1 MTLDRFHPA
10 VASWFEA
17 ALGAPTPCQTQAWD
31 AVAAGRHTLI
41 AAPTGSG
48 KTLAGFLSAIDA
60 LVRESRRA
68 PLPDATRV
76 VYVSPLK
83 ALGNDVHKNLEV
95 PLAGIDRALAG
106 AGEPGSGIR
115 AMVRTGDT
123 PGAAREAMRRQ
134 PPHILVTTP
143 ESLYILLTSEGGRA
157 MLASAGTVIVDEIHA
172 VAGNKRG
179 AHLAL
184 SLERLDALAGRP
196 LTRIGLSATQ
206 RPIGTVAH
214 FLTGCDEAGRPRGCT
229 VVDTGHRRERDL
241 ALELPESPLEAVM
254 SGEVWGEVYRRLCA
268 LIEAHRTTLVF
279 VNTRRMAERV
289 ARALTESLG
298 EEHVTSHHGSL
309 SRERRLAAEQ
319 RLKAGD
325 LKVLV
330 ATASLELGIDI
341 GDVDLVCQ
349 LGSTR
354 SVATFLQRAGRSG
367 HAVSGTPK
375 ARLFPLTRDELVECA
390 AVLDAIRRGE
400 LDRLHVPSHP
410 LDVLAQQAVAMVAAE
425 DWSEEGLLATV
436 RSAWPYRDLTGE
448 RWRALLAM
456 LAGGFAT
463 RRGRRAAYLHRDV
476 IHGALRA
483 RRGARLTA
491 MTSGGA
497 IPDNADYDVVLEPH
511 GTRLGSLNED
521 FAIESLPG
529 DVFQLGNTSWRILR
543 IERGAVRV
551 EDAQGL
557 PPNIPFWFGEAPGR
571 TAELSESVC
580 DLLGWLGRRLDAA
593 GGGAVGIEA
602 EAVGVGNGT
611 AGAKAGA
618 SGARV
623 GTIGTGIGV
632 GVGGGTVGTGTGA
645 TNAGADTTGATGA
658 EPGTADVG
666 ADATGTAGAG
676 ATAPQTRA
684 RLARELAARTGI
696 GAEAGAQIVDYLCAG
711 HAALGALP
719 DRDTVVLER
728 FFDESGGMQ
737 LVIHSRFGSR
747 LNRAWGLALR
757 KRFCRKFNFELQ
769 AAATEDAIVLSLGES
784 HSFALDEVARYLSPE
799 TVRDVLTQAL
809 LDAPM
814 FDVRWRWNANVSLA
828 IPRFRG
834 GSKVPPQIQRMQAED
849 LVAAVFPDQIACAE
863 NLSGPR
869 EIPDHPLV
877 EQTIADA
884 LTEAMDVEGL
894 EALLARLAGGEIRVV
909 ARDLTEP
916 SPLAAEVL
924 DARPYAFLDD
934 APLEERRTRAVSMR
948 RALDPESAADVGR
961 LDPEAIERV
970 CEEAWPEAA
979 TPDELHDAL
988 VVLGFA
994 TAAEGVAGR
1003 LAHLAGAAGRGAGR
1017 STIPAGA
1024 ARRMAGRP
1032 ENPAGTAERAAGGP
1046 ADPAGIT
1053 DGVAGRSMN
1062 PAIAAGAGA
1071 GRSTV
1076 PASMSEAMAKRSAG
1090 SLSIAEA
1097 TVKRSADPAGIA
1109 ETAAGRRPADLA
1121 NPTDTVPERPANLAD
1136 AARRIANGERPG
1148 WSAHFD
1154 ALVASGRA
1162 TRFRPPRGGPVLWC
1176 AAERLALLEAALGA
1190 GRADPP
1196 LALPEELRAVP
1207 ARDAALGE
1215 LLRARLGCLGPVTA
1229 ARLAHDLGLAPV
1241 DVEVALVAL
1250 EAEGCVLRGRFT
1262 DGAASTEWCD
1272 RRLLARIHRYTLRRL
1287 RREIEPATRAE
1298 FMRFLFD
1305 WQGVRPD
1312 DRRQGYEALAAVAA
1326 ELEGFAAPAAAWEA
1340 EILPARIADFAP
1352 EMLDRLCLAGRA
1364 SWARPAPPNRE
1375 TPGRSFG
1382 PIRSTPIALLSRR
1395 HAPLWLA
1402 PGAGEAGEAA
1412 ESSPGPRRDDARTAR
1427 TIQLWKRDRTIGDG
1441 IHGRTPRFPETA
1453 RHAPVPGNGAS
1464 LRAGAFLRDGAS
1476 LRDADVPPASP
1487 HSPGPRDAHGLG
1499 SAGVPS
1505 APSFHGT
1512 RDASVPANAGVPPT
1526 PSLRG
1531 THEASVPGDTDVRA
1545 ASSPSPGPRDAH
1557 AIGSTGAAPPAS
1569 LSPGARNVLSCLRT
1583 RGASFFDDL
1592 LAATGA
1598 RAPDAAAALGELI
1611 THGLVSADGFAG
1623 LRAFTGASA
1632 RRLRAVAEAGRWAC
1646 VPRRTAGTAGAA
1658 GAAGATGSET
1668 DGIGEDGA
1676 ETIARTLLRRYGIV
1690 FKTLLAHESPTVP
1703 WRDLL
1708 RVLRRLEARGEIRG
1722 GRFVA
1727 GFTGEQYALP
1737 EAVETLRR
1745 VRRAPADGAV
1755 VALGAADPLNLTGIV
1770 TLGERIPATAST
1782 RIAFRDGVPVAT
1794 LTGARKFDSL
1804 ESQTPEQEWAARNAL
1819 LRRRM
1824 PAFSAQPVQTV

>member
-1 MTLDRFHPA
+1 MTLGRFHPA
-10 VASWFEA
+10 VASWFET
-17 ALGAPTPCQTQAWD
+17 ALGAPTPCQTQAWE

-48 KTLAGFLSAIDA
+48 KTLAGFLTAIDA
-60 LVRESRRA
+60 LVRDSRRA

-95 PLAGIDRALAG
+95 PLAGIDQALAE

-123 PGAAREAMRRQ
+123 PDAAREAMRRQ

-157 MLASAGTVIVDEIHA
+157 MLAGAGTVIVDEIHA

-184 SLERLDALAGRP
+184 SLERLDALTGRP

-206 RPIGTVAH
+206 RPIETVAH
-214 FLTGCDEAGRPRGCT
+214 FLTGCDEAGRPHECT

-309 SRERRLAAEQ
+309 ARERRLAAEQ

-354 SVATFLQRAGRSG
+354 SIATFLQRAGRSG
-367 HAVSGTPK
+367 HAVGGTPK

-390 AVLDAIRRGE
+390 AILDAVRRGE

-410 LDVLAQQAVAMVAAE
+410 LDVLAQQAVAIVAAE
-425 DWSEEGLLATV
+425 DWGEATLLATV
-436 RSAWPYRDLTGE
+436 RRAWPYRNLTGE

-463 RRGRRAAYLHRDV
+463 RRGRRSAYLHRDV
-476 IHGALRA
+476 INGALRA

-511 GTRLGSLNED
+511 GTRLGTLNED

-580 DLLGWLGRRLDAA
+580 DLLGWLGRRDAD
-593 GGGAVGIEA
+593 GDGTVGA
-602 EAVGVGNGT
+602 EA
-611 AGAKAGA
+611 
-618 SGARV
+618 
-623 GTIGTGIGV
+623 TGIGMV
-632 GVGGGTVGTGTGA
+632 GARGGGGGTTEA
-645 TNAGADTTGATGA
+645 TTP
-658 EPGTADVG
+658 E
-666 ADATGTAGAG
+666 
-676 ATAPQTRA
+676 TRA
-684 RLARELAARTGI
+684 RLARELATRTGI
-696 GAEAGAQIVDYLCAG
+696 GADAGAQIVDYLCAG

-737 LVIHSRFGSR
+737 LVIHARFGSR

-834 GSKVPPQIQRMQAED
+834 GSKVPPNIQRMQAED

-894 EALLARLAGGEIRVV
+894 EALVARLAGGEIRVV

-970 CEEAWPEAA
+970 REEAWPEAA

-1003 LAHLAGAAGRGAGR
+1003 LADSAGAAGRG
-1017 STIPAGA
+1017 SDDPTGA
-1024 ARRMAGRP
+1024 AKAEAGHSL
-1032 ENPAGTAERAAGGP
+1032 NPASAA
-1046 ADPAGIT
+1046 D
-1053 DGVAGRSMN
+1053 
-1062 PAIAAGAGA
+1062 AGA
-1071 GRSTV
+1071 GRSAI
-1076 PASMSEAMAKRSAG
+1076 PASMTEAMAKRSVEPASG
-1090 SLSIAEA
+1090 AEA
-1097 TVKRSADPAGIA
+1097 MFRHLAGPAGIA
-1109 ETAAGRRPADLA
+1109 ETTAGHH
-1121 NPTDTVPERPANLAD
+1121 PANTADAAPVRPTNLAE

-1148 WSAHFD
+1148 WSACFD

-1176 AAERLALLEAALGA
+1176 AAERLALIESALGD

-1196 LALPEELRAVP
+1196 LALPEELRDAP
-1207 ARDAALGE
+1207 GRDAALAE

-1229 ARLAHDLGLAPV
+1229 ARLARDLGLAPV

-1250 EAEGCVLRGRFT
+1250 EAEGCMLRGRFT

-1272 RRLLARIHRYTLRRL
+1272 RRLLARIHRYTLGRL

-1298 FMRFLFD
+1298 LMRFLFD
-1305 WQGVRPD
+1305 WQQVRPD

-1402 PGAGEAGEAA
+1402 PAAG
-1412 ESSPGPRRDDARTAR
+1412 
-1427 TIQLWKRDRTIGDG
+1427 
-1441 IHGRTPRFPETA
+1441 
-1453 RHAPVPGNGAS
+1453 
-1464 LRAGAFLRDGAS
+1464 
-1476 LRDADVPPASP
+1476 
-1487 HSPGPRDAHGLG
+1487 
-1499 SAGVPS
+1499 
-1505 APSFHGT
+1505 
-1512 RDASVPANAGVPPT
+1512 
-1526 PSLRG
+1526 
-1531 THEASVPGDTDVRA
+1531 EASVPGNTNV
-1545 ASSPSPGPRDAH
+1545 
-1557 AIGSTGAAPPAS
+1557 PPAS
-1569 LSPGARNVLSCLRT
+1569 LSPGARNVLSYLRT

-1592 LAATGA
+1592 LAGTGA

-1632 RRLRAVAEAGRWAC
+1632 RRLHAVAEAGRWTC
-1646 VPRRTAGTAGAA
+1646 VPRRAAGAA
-1658 GAAGATGSET
+1658 GAAGTET
-1668 DGIGEDGA
+1668 EGVGEDGA

-1690 FKTLLAHESPTVP
+1690 FKTLLARESLTVP

-1755 VALGAADPLNLTGIV
+1755 VALSAADPLNLTGIV
-1770 TLGERIPATAST
+1770 TLGDRIPATAST
-1782 RIAFRDGVPVAT
+1782 RIAFRDGAPVAT

-1804 ESQTPEQEWAARNAL
+1804 EPQAPEQEWAARNAL

-1824 PAFSAQPVQTV
+1824 PTLSAWPVQAV

>member
-10 VASWFEA
+10 VASWFA
-17 ALGAPTPCQTQAWD
+17 ADLGAPTPCQTQAWK
-31 AVAAGRHTLI
+31 AVAAGRHALI

-48 KTLAGFLSAIDA
+48 KTLAGFLTAIDT
-60 LVRESRRA
+60 LVRDSRRA

-95 PLAGIDRALAG
+95 PLAGIDRTLAE

-157 MLASAGTVIVDEIHA
+157 MLAGAGTVIVDEIHA

-206 RPIGTVAH
+206 RPIEIVAH
-214 FLTGCDEAGRPRGCT
+214 FLTGCDEAGRPRACT

-289 ARALTESLG
+289 ARALTDSLG

-354 SVATFLQRAGRSG
+354 SIATFLQRAGRSG

-390 AVLDAIRRGE
+390 AILDAVRRGE

-425 DWSEEGLLATV
+425 DWSEEALLATV
-436 RSAWPYRDLTGE
+436 RRAYPYRNLTGE

-463 RRGRRAAYLHRDV
+463 RRGRRSAWLHRDV
-476 IHGALRA
+476 INGELRA

-529 DVFQLGNTSWRILR
+529 DIFQLGNTSWRILR

-593 GGGAVGIEA
+593 GAEVSDGMAGDETDGATGVGTGGTEAAGTGTTGAGTTGAGAVRT
-602 EAVGVGNGT
+602 GT
-611 AGAKAGA
+611 P
-618 SGARV
+618 
-623 GTIGTGIGV
+623 GTGM
-632 GVGGGTVGTGTGA
+632 VGGGTTGA
-645 TNAGADTTGATGA
+645 G
-658 EPGTADVG
+658 V
-666 ADATGTAGAG
+666 AGAG
-676 ATAPQTRA
+676 AGIVGVRTDGTGTVGAGTTGAKMAGAGAVGAEAAGTRAGTDGIGTVGAGTTGAGMAGAAAPETRA
-684 RLARELAARTGI
+684 RLVRELAERAGI
-696 GAEAGAQIVDYLCAG
+696 GTEAGAQIVDYLCAG

-784 HSFALDEVARYLSPE
+784 HSFALDEVCRYLSPE

-828 IPRFRG
+828 VPRFRG
-834 GSKVPPQIQRMQAED
+834 GSKVPPNIQRMQAED

-894 EALLARLAGGEIRVV
+894 EALVARLAGGEIRVV

-948 RALDPESAADVGR
+948 RGLDPESAADIGR

-1003 LAHLAGAAGRGAGR
+1003 LADSAGAAGR
-1017 STIPAGA
+1017 
-1024 ARRMAGRP
+1024 
-1032 ENPAGTAERAAGGP
+1032 
-1046 ADPAGIT
+1046 
-1053 DGVAGRSMN
+1053 VAGRSMN
-1062 PAIAAGAGA
+1062 PASDTDATSRRSAGPANAAETMS
-1071 GRSTV
+1071 GRSGA
-1076 PASMSEAMAKRSAG
+1076 PASMTEAAAERSASPANAAETMSG
-1090 SLSIAEA
+1090 RSGAPASIAE
-1097 TVKRSADPAGIA
+1097 VVAGH
-1109 ETAAGRRPADLA
+1109 
-1121 NPTDTVPERPANLAD
+1121 RPANATDAAPGRSASMAD

-1154 ALVASGRA
+1154 ALVAFGRA

-1196 LALPEELRAVP
+1196 LALPEKLRAAP
-1207 ARDAALGE
+1207 GRDAALVE
-1215 LLRARLGCLGPVTA
+1215 LLRTRLGCLGPATA
-1229 ARLAHDLGLAPV
+1229 ARLARDLGLAPV

-1262 DGAASTEWCD
+1262 EDAASIEWCD
-1272 RRLLARIHRYTLRRL
+1272 RRLLARIHRYTLGRL

-1298 FMRFLFD
+1298 FMRYLFE
-1305 WQGVRPD
+1305 WQRVRPD
-1312 DRRQGYEALAAVAA
+1312 DRRQGFEALAAVAA

-1402 PGAGEAGEAA
+1402 PVAGETKGTT
-1412 ESSPGPRRDDARTAR
+1412 ESSTGPGAMAPGRPAR
-1427 TIQLWKRDRTIGDG
+1427 
-1441 IHGRTPRFPETA
+1441 PSS
-1453 RHAPVPGNGAS
+1453 GNGT
-1464 LRAGAFLRDGAS
+1464 G
-1476 LRDADVPPASP
+1476 
-1487 HSPGPRDAHGLG
+1487 
-1499 SAGVPS
+1499 PS
-1505 APSFHGT
+1505 A
-1512 RDASVPANAGVPPT
+1512 
-1526 PSLRG
+1526 
-1531 THEASVPGDTDVRA
+1531 A
-1545 ASSPSPGPRDAH
+1545 A
-1557 AIGSTGAAPPAS
+1557 STGARNAPTPGNTGTPPPS
-1569 LSPGARNVLSCLRT
+1569 LSPGARNVLSCLCA
-1583 RGASFFDDL
+1583 RGASFFDDI
-1592 LAATGA
+1592 LAGTGA

-1623 LRAFTGASA
+1623 LRAFTGASV
-1632 RRLRAVAEAGRWAC
+1632 RRLHAVAEAGRWAC
-1646 VPRRTAGTAGAA
+1646 VPRRVAGM
-1658 GAAGATGSET
+1658 ET

-1676 ETIARTLLRRYGIV
+1676 ETIARTLLRRYGVV
-1690 FKTLLAHESPTVP
+1690 FKTLLARESLTVP

-1745 VRRAPADGAV
+1745 VRRAPADGAI
-1755 VALGAADPLNLTGIV
+1755 VALSAADPLNLTGIV
-1770 TLGERIPATAST
+1770 TLGDRIPATAST

-1794 LTGARKFDSL
+1794 LTGARKFDLL
-1804 ESQTPEQEWAARNAL
+1804 ESQAPEQEWTTRNAL

-1824 PAFSAQPVQTV
+1824 PTLSARPA

>member
-10 VASWFEA
+10 VASWFA
-17 ALGAPTPCQTQAWD
+17 ANLGAPTACQEQAWE

-48 KTLAGFLSAIDA
+48 KTLAGFLTAIDA
-60 LVRESRRA
+60 LIRDSRRA

-76 VYVSPLK
+76 LYVSPLK

-95 PLAGIDRALAG
+95 PLEGIDRALAE

-123 PGAAREAMRRQ
+123 PSAARASMRRQ

-157 MLASAGTVIVDEIHA
+157 MLASVDTAIIDEIHA

-196 LTRIGLSATQ
+196 VTRIGLSATQ
-206 RPIGTVAH
+206 RPIETIAH
-214 FLTGCDEAGRPRGCT
+214 FLTGCEDGKPGTCT
-229 VVDTGHRRERDL
+229 IVDTGHTRERDL

-254 SGEVWGEVYRRLCA
+254 SGEVWAEVYRRLRA

-354 SVATFLQRAGRSG
+354 SISTFLQRAGRSG
-367 HAVSGTPK
+367 HAVHGTPK
-375 ARLFPLTRDELVECA
+375 GRLFPLTRDELVECA
-390 AVLDAIRRGE
+390 AILDAVRRGE
-400 LDRLHVPSHP
+400 LDTLHVPVHP
-410 LDVLAQQAVAMVAAE
+410 LDVLAQQVVAMVAAE
-425 DWSEEGLLATV
+425 DWGEDALLAAV
-436 RSAWPYRDLTGE
+436 RRAWPYRNLDRE
-448 RWRALLAM
+448 RWRQLLAM

-463 RRGRRAAYLHRDV
+463 RRGRRSAYLHRDV
-476 IHGALRA
+476 VNGELRA

-511 GTRLGSLNED
+511 GTRLGSVNED

-529 DVFQLGNTSWRILR
+529 DIFQLGNTSWRILR
-543 IERGAVRV
+543 IERSSVRV
-551 EDAQGL
+551 EDAHGQ
-557 PPNIPFWFGEAPGR
+557 PPNLPFWLGEAPGR
-571 TAELSESVC
+571 TGELSDSVC
-580 DLLGWLGRRLDAA
+580 DLLGWLARRF
-593 GGGAVGIEA
+593 EA
-602 EAVGVGNGT
+602 
-611 AGAKAGA
+611 AGA
-618 SGARV
+618 SATDGDVRTRFV
-623 GTIGTGIGV
+623 HELVERIGV
-632 GVGGGTVGTGTGA
+632 GTDA
-645 TNAGADTTGATGA
+645 A
-658 EPGTADVG
+658 E
-666 ADATGTAGAG
+666 
-676 ATAPQTRA
+676 
-684 RLARELAARTGI
+684 
-696 GAEAGAQIVDYLCAG
+696 QIVDYLCTA

-769 AAATEDAIVLSLGES
+769 AAATEDAIVLSLSES

-834 GSKVPPQIQRMQAED
+834 GTKVPPNIQRMQAED

-863 NLSGPR
+863 NLAGPR
-869 EIPDHPLV
+869 AIPDHPLV

-884 LTEAMDVEGL
+884 LTEAMDIDGL
-894 EALLARLAGGEIRVV
+894 ESLVTRLRDGEIRVV

-948 RALDPESAADVGR
+948 RGLDPASAADIGR
-961 LDPEAIERV
+961 LDADAIDRV
-970 CEEAWPEAA
+970 CDEAWPDAA
-979 TPDELHDAL
+979 NPDEVHDAL

-994 TAAEGVAGR
+994 TTAEAI
-1003 LAHLAGAAGRGAGR
+1003 AGRGAD
-1017 STIPAGA
+1017 
-1024 ARRMAGRP
+1024 
-1032 ENPAGTAERAAGGP
+1032 P
-1046 ADPAGIT
+1046 AD
-1053 DGVAGRSMN
+1053 VARKL
-1062 PAIAAGAGA
+1062 
-1071 GRSTV
+1071 
-1076 PASMSEAMAKRSAG
+1076 AS
-1090 SLSIAEA
+1090 
-1097 TVKRSADPAGIA
+1097 
-1109 ETAAGRRPADLA
+1109 
-1121 NPTDTVPERPANLAD
+1121 
-1136 AARRIANGERPG
+1136 GERSG
-1148 WSAHFD
+1148 WSAHLD

-1162 TRFRPPRGGPVLWC
+1162 TRFRTPGGGPVLWC
-1176 AAERLALLEAALGA
+1176 AAERLAEIEAALGG

-1196 LALPEELRAVP
+1196 LALPEELRTAP
-1207 ARDAALGE
+1207 GRDAALAE
-1215 LLRARLGCLGPVTA
+1215 FLRARLGCLGPVTA
-1229 ARLAHDLGLAPV
+1229 ARLAVDLGVTAV
-1241 DVEVALVAL
+1241 DVDVALVAL

-1262 DGAASTEWCD
+1262 PGAASIEWCE
-1272 RRLLARIHRYTLRRL
+1272 RRLLARIHRYTLGRL
-1287 RREIEPATRAE
+1287 RREIEPASRSE
-1298 FMRFLFD
+1298 FVRFLFE
-1305 WQGVRPD
+1305 WQRVKPD
-1312 DRRQGYEALAAVAA
+1312 DRREGDEALAGVIA

-1340 EILPARIADFAP
+1340 EILPARIVGFTPD
-1352 EMLDRLCLAGRA
+1352 MLDRLCLAGRA
-1364 SWARPAPPNRE
+1364 SWARPAPPVRE

-1382 PIRSTPIALLSRR
+1382 PIRSTPIALFSRQGR
-1395 HAPLWLA
+1395 RQASLWLA
-1402 PGAGEAGEAA
+1402 PAVTAAADGELPA
-1412 ESSPGPRRDDARTAR
+1412 EPRPFPDSTAP
-1427 TIQLWKRDRTIGDG
+1427 QGSEVEDRNVGGTG
-1441 IHGRTPRFPETA
+1441 
-1453 RHAPVPGNGAS
+1453 
-1464 LRAGAFLRDGAS
+1464 
-1476 LRDADVPPASP
+1476 
-1487 HSPGPRDAHGLG
+1487 G
-1499 SAGVPS
+1499 SATLSSGTGKVPS
-1505 APSFHGT
+1505 KVVVPQGEDVAP
-1512 RDASVPANAGVPPT
+1512 AP
-1526 PSLRG
+1526 L
-1531 THEASVPGDTDVRA
+1531 
-1545 ASSPSPGPRDAH
+1545 
-1557 AIGSTGAAPPAS
+1557 STGARGILAYLEA
-1569 LSPGARNVLSCLRT
+1569 
-1583 RGASFFDDL
+1583 RGASFFDDI
-1592 LAATGA
+1592 LAETGA
-1598 RAPDAAAALGELI
+1598 SGLDAAAALGELI
-1611 THGLVSADGFAG
+1611 AQGRVSADGFAG
-1623 LRAFTGASA
+1623 LRAFTGAST
-1632 RRLRAVAEAGRWAC
+1632 RRLRAVAEAGRWSC
-1646 VPRRTAGTAGAA
+1646 VARRAADAG
-1658 GAAGATGSET
+1658 
-1668 DGIGEDGA
+1668 DVGEDGVEA
-1676 ETIARTLLRRYGIV
+1676 VARTLLRRYGVV
-1690 FKTLLAHESPTVP
+1690 FKPLLARESITVP

-1708 RVLRRLEARGEIRG
+1708 REFRRLEARGEIRG

-1745 VRRAPADGAV
+1745 VRRAPVDGAIV
-1755 VALGAADPLNLTGIV
+1755 TLSAADPLNLTGV
-1770 TLGERIPATAST
+1770 VCLGERVSATAST
-1782 RIAFRDGVPVAT
+1782 RIAFRDGVPIGT
-1794 LTGARKFDSL
+1794 QTGTRKIDWIEPQS
-1804 ESQTPEQEWAARNAL
+1804 PEQEWEGRNAL
-1819 LRRRM
+1819 LRRRI
-1824 PAFSAQPVQTV
+1824 PALAARSGRVG

>member
-1 MTLDRFHPA
+1 MRHVTLDRFHPA
-10 VASWFEA
+10 VASWFKT
-17 ALGAPTPCQTQAWD
+17 ALGAPTPCQTQAWK
-31 AVAAGRHTLI
+31 AVAAGRHALI

-48 KTLAGFLSAIDA
+48 KTLAGFLTAIDT
-60 LVRESRRA
+60 LVRDSRRA
-68 PLPDATRV
+68 ALPDATRV

-95 PLAGIDRALAG
+95 PLAGIDRTLAD

-157 MLASAGTVIVDEIHA
+157 MLAGAGTVIVDEIHA

-206 RPIGTVAH
+206 RPIETVAH
-214 FLTGCDEAGRPRGCT
+214 FLTGCDEAGRPRECT

-289 ARALTESLG
+289 ARALTDSLG

-354 SVATFLQRAGRSG
+354 SIATFLQRAGRSG

-390 AVLDAIRRGE
+390 AILDAVRRGE

-425 DWSEEGLLATV
+425 DWSEEALLATV
-436 RSAWPYRDLTGE
+436 RRAYPYRNLTGE

-463 RRGRRAAYLHRDV
+463 RRGRRSAWLHRDV
-476 IHGALRA
+476 INGVLRA

-529 DVFQLGNTSWRILR
+529 DIFQLGNTSWRILR

-593 GGGAVGIEA
+593 GAEVSDGMAGDETDGATGVGTGGTEAAGTGTTGAWMGGAG
-602 EAVGVGNGT
+602 AVR
-611 AGAKAGA
+611 AGAP
-618 SGARV
+618 
-623 GTIGTGIGV
+623 GTGM
-632 GVGGGTVGTGTGA
+632 VGGGTTGA
-645 TNAGADTTGATGA
+645 G
-658 EPGTADVG
+658 V
-666 ADATGTAGAG
+666 AGAG
-676 ATAPQTRA
+676 AGIVGVRTDGTGTVGAGTTGAKMAGAGAVGAEAAGTRAGTDGIGTVGAGTTGAGMAGAAAPETRA
-684 RLARELAARTGI
+684 RLARELAERAGVGT
-696 GAEAGAQIVDYLCAG
+696 EAGAQIVDYLCAG

-784 HSFALDEVARYLSPE
+784 HSFALDEVCRYLSPE

-828 IPRFRG
+828 VPRFRG
-834 GSKVPPQIQRMQAED
+834 GSKVPPNIQRMQAED

-869 EIPDHPLV
+869 EIPDHTLV

-894 EALLARLAGGEIRVV
+894 EALVARLAGGEIRVV

-948 RALDPESAADVGR
+948 RGLDPESAADIGR

-1003 LAHLAGAAGRGAGR
+1003 LADSAGAAGR
-1017 STIPAGA
+1017 
-1024 ARRMAGRP
+1024 
-1032 ENPAGTAERAAGGP
+1032 
-1046 ADPAGIT
+1046 
-1053 DGVAGRSMN
+1053 VAGRSMN
-1062 PAIAAGAGA
+1062 PASDTDATS
-1071 GRSTV
+1071 R
-1076 PASMSEAMAKRSAG
+1076 RSAG
-1090 SLSIAEA
+1090 PANAAETMSGRSGAPASIAE
-1097 TVKRSADPAGIA
+1097 VVAGH
-1109 ETAAGRRPADLA
+1109 
-1121 NPTDTVPERPANLAD
+1121 RPANPANATDAVPGRSASMAD
-1136 AARRIANGERPG
+1136 AARRLANGERPG

-1176 AAERLALLEAALGA
+1176 AAEHLALLEAALGA

-1196 LALPEELRAVP
+1196 LALPEELRAAP
-1207 ARDAALGE
+1207 GRDAALVE
-1215 LLRARLGCLGPVTA
+1215 LLRARLGCLGPATA
-1229 ARLAHDLGLAPV
+1229 ARLARDLGLAPV

-1262 DGAASTEWCD
+1262 EDAASIEWCD
-1272 RRLLARIHRYTLRRL
+1272 RRLLARIHRYTLGRL

-1298 FMRFLFD
+1298 FMRYLFE
-1305 WQGVRPD
+1305 WQRVRPD
-1312 DRRQGYEALAAVAA
+1312 DRRQGFEALAAVAA

-1402 PGAGEAGEAA
+1402 PAAGEAKGTA
-1412 ESSPGPRRDDARTAR
+1412 ESPTGPGTMTP
-1427 TIQLWKRDRTIGDG
+1427 
-1441 IHGRTPRFPETA
+1441 GRPGQPSSGNEAGPSAATSTGTRNAHT
-1453 RHAPVPGNGAS
+1453 PGNT
-1464 LRAGAFLRDGAS
+1464 
-1476 LRDADVPPASP
+1476 
-1487 HSPGPRDAHGLG
+1487 
-1499 SAGVPS
+1499 GVPR
-1505 APSFHGT
+1505 PS
-1512 RDASVPANAGVPPT
+1512 PP
-1526 PSLRG
+1526 
-1531 THEASVPGDTDVRA
+1531 
-1545 ASSPSPGPRDAH
+1545 PGPRDAH
-1557 AIGSTGAAPPAS
+1557 ALGNAGGLPAPPSHGTRDVSLPGNPGASYAS
-1569 LSPGARNVLSCLRT
+1569 LSPGARNVLSCLRA
-1583 RGASFFDDL
+1583 RGASFFDDI
-1592 LAATGA
+1592 LAGTGA

-1623 LRAFTGASA
+1623 LRAFTGASV
-1632 RRLRAVAEAGRWAC
+1632 RRLHAVAEAGRWAC
-1646 VPRRTAGTAGAA
+1646 VPRRVAGM
-1658 GAAGATGSET
+1658 ET

-1676 ETIARTLLRRYGIV
+1676 ETIARTLLRRYGVV
-1690 FKTLLAHESPTVP
+1690 FKTLLARESLTVP

-1745 VRRAPADGAV
+1745 VRRAPADGAI
-1755 VALGAADPLNLTGIV
+1755 VALSAADPLNLTGII
-1770 TLGERIPATAST
+1770 TLGDRIPATAST

-1794 LTGARKFDSL
+1794 LTGARKFDLL
-1804 ESQTPEQEWAARNAL
+1804 ESQAPEQEWTTRNAL

-1824 PAFSAQPVQTV
+1824 PTLSARPA

>member
-1 MTLDRFHPA
+1 MIGSRNLNPMTLDRFHPA

-17 ALGAPTPCQTQAWD
+17 ALGAPPPCQTQAWD

-60 LVRESRRA
+60 LIRDSRRA

-229 VVDTGHRRERDL
+229 IVDTGHRRERDL
-241 ALELPESPLEAVM
+241 ALELPESPLEAMM
-254 SGEVWGEVYRRLCA
+254 SGEVWGEVYRRLYA
-268 LIEAHRTTLVF
+268 LIGAHRTTLVF

-354 SVATFLQRAGRSG
+354 SIATFLQRAGRSG
-367 HAVSGTPK
+367 HAVGGTPK

-425 DWSEEGLLATV
+425 DWSEEALLATV
-436 RSAWPYRDLTGE
+436 RRAWPYRDLTGE

-593 GGGAVGIEA
+593 GGGAARVEA
-602 EAVGVGNGT
+602 EAVGVGNGM
-611 AGAKAGA
+611 AGAKVGAAGA
-618 SGARV
+618 RVGAV

-658 EPGTADVG
+658 EPGTADAG
-666 ADATGTAGAG
+666 ADTTGTAGAG
-676 ATAPQTRA
+676 AATPQTRA
-684 RLARELAARTGI
+684 RLARDLTTRSGI

-849 LVAAVFPDQIACAE
+849 LVAAVFPDQIACVE
-863 NLSGPR
+863 NLPGPR

-970 CEEAWPEAA
+970 CEEAWPEAT

-1017 STIPAGA
+1017 SAIPAGA

-1046 ADPAGIT
+1046 ADPAGNA

-1062 PAIAAGAGA
+1062 PASAAGAGA

-1097 TVKRSADPAGIA
+1097 TVKRSAGPAGIA
-1109 ETAAGRRPADLA
+1109 EVVAGRRPANSA
-1121 NPTDTVPERPANLAD
+1121 NTTDTADTASERPANLAD

-1154 ALVASGRA
+1154 ALVASDRA

-1196 LALPEELRAVP
+1196 LALPEELRAAP
-1207 ARDAALGE
+1207 GRDVALAE

-1402 PGAGEAGEAA
+1402 PAAGETGEAA
-1412 ESSPGPRRDDARTAR
+1412 ESSADPRAMTPERPGRSNSGNGTGPSATAS
-1427 TIQLWKRDRTIGDG
+1427 TGA
-1441 IHGRTPRFPETA
+1441 H
-1453 RHAPVPGNGAS
+1453 HAPVPG
-1464 LRAGAFLRDGAS
+1464 DGAS

-1487 HSPGPRDAHGLG
+1487 PSPGPRGAHGLG
-1499 SAGVPS
+1499 SAGVPF

-1531 THEASVPGDTDVRA
+1531 THEASVPGDTDVRP
-1545 ASSPSPGPRDAH
+1545 ASPPSPGPRGTR

-1632 RRLRAVAEAGRWAC
+1632 RRLRAAAEAGRWAC
-1646 VPRRTAGTAGAA
+1646 VPRRTAGSAGAA
-1658 GAAGATGSET
+1658 GTET

-1690 FKTLLAHESPTVP
+1690 FKTLLARESPTVP

-1804 ESQTPEQEWAARNAL
+1804 ESQTPEQEWATRNAL

-1824 PAFSAQPVQTV
+1824 PAFSARPA

>member
-1 MTLDRFHPA
+1 MRHVTLTRFHPA
-10 VASWFEA
+10 VASWFET

-31 AVAAGRHTLI
+31 AVAARRHTLI

-48 KTLAGFLSAIDA
+48 KTLAGFLTAIDT
-60 LVRESRRA
+60 LVRDSRRA
-68 PLPDATRV
+68 VLPDATRV

-95 PLAGIDRALAG
+95 PLAGIDRTLAD

-143 ESLYILLTSEGGRA
+143 ESLYILLTSGGGRA
-157 MLASAGTVIVDEIHA
+157 MLAGVGTVIVDEIHA

-206 RPIGTVAH
+206 RPIETVAH
-214 FLTGCDEAGRPRGCT
+214 FLTGCGEAGRPRECT

-289 ARALTESLG
+289 ARALTDSLG

-309 SRERRLAAEQ
+309 ARERRLAAEQ

-354 SVATFLQRAGRSG
+354 SIATFLQRAGRSG

-390 AVLDAIRRGE
+390 AILDAVRRGE

-425 DWSEEGLLATV
+425 DWSEEALLATV
-436 RSAWPYRDLTGE
+436 RRAYPYRNLTGE

-463 RRGRRAAYLHRDV
+463 RRGRRSAWLHRDV
-476 IHGALRA
+476 VNGELRA

-529 DVFQLGNTSWRILR
+529 DIFQLGNTSWRILR

-580 DLLGWLGRRLDAA
+580 DLLGWLGRRFDAA
-593 GGGAVGIEA
+593 GAEVSDGMAGGGMVGA
-602 EAVGVGNGT
+602 TGV
-611 AGAKAGA
+611 GA
-618 SGARV
+618 SGTEAA
-623 GTIGTGIGV
+623 GTGTTGAGMGEAGAV
-632 GVGGGTVGTGTGA
+632 RAGATGTGMVGGGTTGA
-645 TNAGADTTGATGA
+645 GTDETG
-658 EPGTADVG
+658 V
-666 ADATGTAGAG
+666 AGAG
-676 ATAPQTRA
+676 VAGAGMVGVRTDGTGDGRCRDDRSRDDRSRCAGNARAARA
-684 RLARELAARTGI
+684 RAGRARRDRDRCGRADRGLPLRRARGAGRAAGPRHGGAGALLRRERRDAAR
-696 GAEAGAQIVDYLCAG
+696 
-711 HAALGALP
+711 HP
-719 DRDTVVLER
+719 
-728 FFDESGGMQ
+728 
-737 LVIHSRFGSR
+737 
-747 LNRAWGLALR
+747 LALR
-757 KRFCRKFNFELQ
+757 QPAQPGLGPRAAQ
-769 AAATEDAIVLSLGES
+769 AFLPEVQLRAPGGGDRGRDRALARREPQLRARRGLPLPLAGDGARRPDPGAA
-784 HSFALDEVARYLSPE
+784 RRP
-799 TVRDVLTQAL
+799 
-809 LDAPM
+809 
-814 FDVRWRWNANVSLA
+814 DVRRALA
-828 IPRFRG
+828 L
-834 GSKVPPQIQRMQAED
+834 E
-849 LVAAVFPDQIACAE
+849 
-863 NLSGPR
+863 R
-869 EIPDHPLV
+869 E
-877 EQTIADA
+877 
-884 LTEAMDVEGL
+884 
-894 EALLARLAGGEIRVV
+894 RLAGGPALPGREQG
-909 ARDLTEP
+909 P
-916 SPLAAEVL
+916 AEH
-924 DARPYAFLDD
+924 P
-934 APLEERRTRAVSMR
+934 
-948 RALDPESAADVGR
+948 
-961 LDPEAIERV
+961 
-970 CEEAWPEAA
+970 
-979 TPDELHDAL
+979 
-988 VVLGFA
+988 
-994 TAAEGVAGR
+994 
-1003 LAHLAGAAGRGAGR
+1003 AHAGRGSRGRRIPRPDRLCREPLRTARDPRPPPGGADDRRRADRGDGTSRGSKPSSRASRAGR
-1017 STIPAGA
+1017 SGSSPATSPSPPRSRRRSSTPAPMRSWTTHPWRNAAPGRCRCVAGSTRNPPPTSGGSTPRRSSASARKPGRRRRPPTSCMTRSWCSASPPPPREWPGA
-1024 ARRMAGRP
+1024 WRQAWRTRRAGSRTASAP
-1032 ENPAGTAERAAGGP
+1032 DGAPTSTPSSHPAAPPASAPRAAAPCSGAPRNASPCSKRRWAP
-1046 ADPAGIT
+1046 A
-1053 DGVAGRSMN
+1053 
-1062 PAIAAGAGA
+1062 
-1071 GRSTV
+1071 
-1076 PASMSEAMAKRSAG
+1076 
-1090 SLSIAEA
+1090 
-1097 TVKRSADPAGIA
+1097 
-1109 ETAAGRRPADLA
+1109 
-1121 NPTDTVPERPANLAD
+1121 
-1136 AARRIANGERPG
+1136 
-1148 WSAHFD
+1148 
-1154 ALVASGRA
+1154 
-1162 TRFRPPRGGPVLWC
+1162 
-1176 AAERLALLEAALGA
+1176 
-1190 GRADPP
+1190 RADPP
-1196 LALPEELRAVP
+1196 LVLPEELRAAP
-1207 ARDAALGE
+1207 GRDAALVE
-1215 LLRARLGCLGPVTA
+1215 LLRARLGCLGPATA
-1229 ARLAHDLGLAPV
+1229 ARLARDLGLAPV

-1262 DGAASTEWCD
+1262 EDAASIEWCD
-1272 RRLLARIHRYTLRRL
+1272 RRLLARIHCYTLGRL

-1298 FMRFLFD
+1298 FMRYLFE
-1305 WQGVRPD
+1305 WQQVRPD
-1312 DRRQGYEALAAVAA
+1312 DRRQGFEALAAVAA

-1402 PGAGEAGEAA
+1402 PAAGETRGTA
-1412 ESSPGPRRDDARTAR
+1412 ESSTEPGAMTPGRPARPSSGNGTGPSAAASTGARNAPTPGNTGVPRPSPPPGPHDAH
-1427 TIQLWKRDRTIGDG
+1427 I
-1441 IHGRTPRFPETA
+1441 
-1453 RHAPVPGNGAS
+1453 PGNGVSREAT
-1464 LRAGAFLRDGAS
+1464 
-1476 LRDADVPPASP
+1476 VPPAS
-1487 HSPGPRDAHGLG
+1487 HSPRARNAFKRGRTDTLPASPPSPDPQDAHALG
-1499 SAGVPS
+1499 DAGGPPTPPS
-1505 APSFHGT
+1505 HGT
-1512 RDASVPANAGVPPT
+1512 RDASLPGNA
-1526 PSLRG
+1526 S
-1531 THEASVPGDTDVRA
+1531 
-1545 ASSPSPGPRDAH
+1545 
-1557 AIGSTGAAPPAS
+1557 APPPS
-1569 LSPGARNVLSCLRT
+1569 LSPGARNRPLMPARPRRVVLRRRPT
-1583 RGASFFDDL
+1583 AGTGAS
-1592 LAATGA
+1592 GA
-1598 RAPDAAAALGELI
+1598 GRGRRALGELI

-1623 LRAFTGASA
+1623 LRAFTGSSA
-1632 RRLRAVAEAGRWAC
+1632 AAFMPSPKPAGGPACRAAPVATW
-1646 VPRRTAGTAGAA
+1646 RRTASGR
-1658 GAAGATGSET
+1658 
-1668 DGIGEDGA
+1668 DGA
-1676 ETIARTLLRRYGIV
+1676 ETIARARCCAATGVV
-1690 FKTLLAHESPTVP
+1690 FKTLLARESITVP

-1745 VRRAPADGAV
+1745 VRRIPADGAI
-1755 VALGAADPLNLTGIV
+1755 VALSAADPLNLTGIV
-1770 TLGERIPATAST
+1770 TLGDRIPAHASASP
-1782 RIAFRDGVPVAT
+1782 IAFRDGVPVAT
-1794 LTGARKFDSL
+1794 LTGAPEVSTCSNRKLRSRNGPRA
-1804 ESQTPEQEWAARNAL
+1804 TPL

-1824 PAFSAQPVQTV
+1824 PTLSARARMREQGWPDGATRQ

>member
-10 VASWFEA
+10 VASWFA
-17 ALGAPTPCQTQAWD
+17 ANLGAPTACQEQAWE

-48 KTLAGFLSAIDA
+48 KTLAGFLTAIDA
-60 LVRESRRA
+60 LVRDSRRA

-76 VYVSPLK
+76 LYVSPLK

-95 PLAGIDRALAG
+95 PLEGIDRALVE

-123 PGAAREAMRRQ
+123 PSAARAAMRRQ

-157 MLASAGTVIVDEIHA
+157 MLSSVGTAIVDEIHA

-184 SLERLDALAGRP
+184 SLERLDALTGRP
-196 LTRIGLSATQ
+196 VTRIGLSATQ
-206 RPIGTVAH
+206 RPIKTVAR
-214 FLTGCDEAGRPRGCT
+214 FLTGCEEGRPRECT
-229 VVDTGHRRERDL
+229 IVDTGHRRERDL

-254 SGEVWGEVYRRLCA
+254 SGEVWAEVYRRLRT

-309 SRERRLAAEQ
+309 ARERRLAAEQ

-354 SVATFLQRAGRSG
+354 SIATFLQRAGRSG
-367 HAVSGTPK
+367 HAVHGTPK
-375 ARLFPLTRDELVECA
+375 GRLFPLTRDELVECA
-390 AVLDAIRRGE
+390 ALLDAVRRGE
-400 LDRLHVPSHP
+400 LDTLHVPVHP
-410 LDVLAQQAVAMVAAE
+410 LDVLAQQVVAMVAAE
-425 DWSEEGLLATV
+425 DWSEDALLAAV
-436 RSAWPYRDLTGE
+436 RRAWPYRNLDRQ
-448 RWRALLAM
+448 RWRQLLAM

-463 RRGRRAAYLHRDV
+463 RRGRRSAYLHRDV
-476 IHGALRA
+476 VNGELRA

-529 DVFQLGNTSWRILR
+529 DIFQLGNTSWRILR
-543 IERGAVRV
+543 IERSSVRV
-551 EDAQGL
+551 EDAHGQ
-557 PPNIPFWFGEAPGR
+557 PPNLPFWLGEAPGR
-571 TAELSESVC
+571 TGELSDSVC
-580 DLLGWLGRRLDAA
+580 DLLGWLARRF
-593 GGGAVGIEA
+593 EA
-602 EAVGVGNGT
+602 
-611 AGAKAGA
+611 AGA
-618 SGARV
+618 SATDGDVRSRFV
-623 GTIGTGIGV
+623 HELVERIG
-632 GVGGGTVGTGTGA
+632 
-645 TNAGADTTGATGA
+645 
-658 EPGTADVG
+658 VG
-666 ADATGTAGAG
+666 ADA
-676 ATAPQTRA
+676 
-684 RLARELAARTGI
+684 
-696 GAEAGAQIVDYLCAG
+696 AEQIVDYLCTA
-711 HAALGALP
+711 HVALGALP

-769 AAATEDAIVLSLGES
+769 AAATEDAIVLSLSEA

-834 GSKVPPQIQRMQAED
+834 GAKVPPNIQRMQAED

-863 NLSGPR
+863 NLAGPR
-869 EIPDHPLV
+869 AIPDHPLV

-884 LTEAMDVEGL
+884 LTEAMDIDGL
-894 EALLARLAGGEIRVV
+894 ESLVTRLRDGDIRVV
-909 ARDLTEP
+909 SRDLTEP

-948 RALDPESAADVGR
+948 RGLDPASAADIGR
-961 LDPEAIERV
+961 LDADAIDRV
-970 CEEAWPEAA
+970 CEEAWPDAA
-979 TPDELHDAL
+979 NPDEVHDAL

-994 TAAEGVAGR
+994 TTAEAI
-1003 LAHLAGAAGRGAGR
+1003 AGRGAD
-1017 STIPAGA
+1017 
-1024 ARRMAGRP
+1024 
-1032 ENPAGTAERAAGGP
+1032 P
-1046 ADPAGIT
+1046 AD
-1053 DGVAGRSMN
+1053 VARKL
-1062 PAIAAGAGA
+1062 
-1071 GRSTV
+1071 
-1076 PASMSEAMAKRSAG
+1076 AS
-1090 SLSIAEA
+1090 
-1097 TVKRSADPAGIA
+1097 
-1109 ETAAGRRPADLA
+1109 
-1121 NPTDTVPERPANLAD
+1121 
-1136 AARRIANGERPG
+1136 GERSG
-1148 WSAHFD
+1148 WSAHLD

-1162 TRFRPPRGGPVLWC
+1162 TRFRTPGGGPVLWC
-1176 AAERLALLEAALGA
+1176 AAERLAEIEAALGG

-1196 LALPEELRAVP
+1196 LALPEELRTASG
-1207 ARDAALGE
+1207 RDAALAE

-1229 ARLAHDLGLAPV
+1229 ARLASDLGVTAV
-1241 DVEVALVAL
+1241 DIDVALVAL

-1262 DGAASTEWCD
+1262 PGAASIEWCE
-1272 RRLLARIHRYTLRRL
+1272 RRLLARIHRYTLGRL
-1287 RREIEPATRAE
+1287 RREIEPASRAE
-1298 FMRFLFD
+1298 FVRFLFE
-1305 WQGVRPD
+1305 WQQVRPD
-1312 DRRQGYEALAAVAA
+1312 DRREGDESLAAVVA

-1340 EILPARIADFAP
+1340 EILPARIVGFTPD
-1352 EMLDRLCLAGRA
+1352 MLDRLCLAGRA
-1364 SWARPAPPNRE
+1364 SWARPAPPVRE

-1382 PIRSTPIALLSRR
+1382 PIRSTPIALFSRQGR
-1395 HAPLWLA
+1395 RQASLWLA
-1402 PGAGEAGEAA
+1402 P
-1412 ESSPGPRRDDARTAR
+1412 
-1427 TIQLWKRDRTIGDG
+1427 
-1441 IHGRTPRFPETA
+1441 
-1453 RHAPVPGNGAS
+1453 
-1464 LRAGAFLRDGAS
+1464 AGAVATAATDGELPTEPRPFSDSTAPQGTEVEDRNVGGTGGS
-1476 LRDADVPPASP
+1476 TTLSSGTSKVVVPEGGDAAPAP
-1487 HSPGPRDAHGLG
+1487 L
-1499 SAGVPS
+1499 
-1505 APSFHGT
+1505 
-1512 RDASVPANAGVPPT
+1512 
-1526 PSLRG
+1526 
-1531 THEASVPGDTDVRA
+1531 
-1545 ASSPSPGPRDAH
+1545 
-1557 AIGSTGAAPPAS
+1557 STGARGILAYLEA
-1569 LSPGARNVLSCLRT
+1569 
-1583 RGASFFDDL
+1583 RGASFFDDI
-1592 LAATGA
+1592 LAETGA
-1598 RAPDAAAALGELI
+1598 SGLDAAAALGELI
-1611 THGLVSADGFAG
+1611 AQGRVSADGFAG

-1632 RRLRAVAEAGRWAC
+1632 RRLRAIAEAGRWSC
-1646 VPRRTAGTAGAA
+1646 VARRAADAG
-1658 GAAGATGSET
+1658 
-1668 DGIGEDGA
+1668 DVGEDGVEA
-1676 ETIARTLLRRYGIV
+1676 LARTLLRRYGVV
-1690 FKTLLAHESPTVP
+1690 FKPLLARESITVP

-1708 RVLRRLEARGEIRG
+1708 REFRRLEARGEIRG

-1745 VRRAPADGAV
+1745 VRRAPADGAIV
-1755 VALGAADPLNLTGIV
+1755 TLSAADPLNLTGIFC
-1770 TLGERIPATAST
+1770 LGERVPATAST
-1782 RIAFRDGVPVAT
+1782 RIAFRDGVPIGT
-1794 LTGARKFDSL
+1794 LTGSRKIDWI
-1804 ESQTPEQEWAARNAL
+1804 EPQTPEQEWDARNAL
-1819 LRRRM
+1819 LRRRI
-1824 PAFSAQPVQTV
+1824 PALAVRSGRVG

>member
-1 MTLDRFHPA
+1 MTLGRFHPA
-10 VASWFEA
+10 VASWFET
-17 ALGAPTPCQTQAWD
+17 ALGAPTPCQTQAWE

-60 LVRESRRA
+60 LVCDSRRA

-95 PLAGIDRALAG
+95 PLAGIDRALAE

-123 PGAAREAMRRQ
+123 PDAAREAMRRQ

-157 MLASAGTVIVDEIHA
+157 MLAGAGTVIVDEIHA

-206 RPIGTVAH
+206 RPIETVAH
-214 FLTGCDEAGRPRGCT
+214 FLTGCGEAGRPHECT

-354 SVATFLQRAGRSG
+354 SIATFLQRAGRSG
-367 HAVSGTPK
+367 HAVGGTPK

-390 AVLDAIRRGE
+390 AILDAVRRGE

-425 DWSEEGLLATV
+425 DWSEEALFATV
-436 RSAWPYRDLTGE
+436 RRAWPYRNLTGE

-463 RRGRRAAYLHRDV
+463 RRGRRSAYLHRDV
-476 IHGALRA
+476 INGALRA

-511 GTRLGSLNED
+511 GTRLGTLNED

-529 DVFQLGNTSWRILR
+529 DIFQLGNTSWRILR

-580 DLLGWLGRRLDAA
+580 DLLGWLGRRLDGAGDGDGTAGIEAAGVGAAGTGMA
-593 GGGAVGIEA
+593 GGGA
-602 EAVGVGNGT
+602 
-611 AGAKAGA
+611 
-618 SGARV
+618 
-623 GTIGTGIGV
+623 
-632 GVGGGTVGTGTGA
+632 TGA
-645 TNAGADTTGATGA
+645 ATP
-658 EPGTADVG
+658 E
-666 ADATGTAGAG
+666 
-676 ATAPQTRA
+676 TRV
-684 RLARELAARTGI
+684 RLARELAARAGI
-696 GAEAGAQIVDYLCAG
+696 GADASAQIVDYLCAG

-737 LVIHSRFGSR
+737 LVIHARFGSR

-784 HSFALDEVARYLSPE
+784 HSFALDEVCRYLSPE
-799 TVRDVLTQAL
+799 TVRDALTQAL

-834 GSKVPPQIQRMQAED
+834 GSKVPPNIQRMQAED

-894 EALLARLAGGEIRVV
+894 EALVARLAGGEIRVV

-994 TAAEGVAGR
+994 TAAEGVVGR
-1003 LAHLAGAAGRGAGR
+1003 LADSANDTDAAPVR
-1017 STIPAGA
+1017 
-1024 ARRMAGRP
+1024 
-1032 ENPAGTAERAAGGP
+1032 
-1046 ADPAGIT
+1046 
-1053 DGVAGRSMN
+1053 
-1062 PAIAAGAGA
+1062 
-1071 GRSTV
+1071 
-1076 PASMSEAMAKRSAG
+1076 PAS
-1090 SLSIAEA
+1090 
-1097 TVKRSADPAGIA
+1097 
-1109 ETAAGRRPADLA
+1109 
-1121 NPTDTVPERPANLAD
+1121 LAD

-1148 WSAHFD
+1148 WSACFD
-1154 ALVASGRA
+1154 SLVASGRA

-1176 AAERLALLEAALGA
+1176 AAERLASIESALGA

-1196 LALPEELRAVP
+1196 LALPEELRDAP
-1207 ARDAALGE
+1207 GRDGALAE

-1229 ARLAHDLGLAPV
+1229 ARLARDLGLAPV

-1262 DGAASTEWCD
+1262 ESAASTEWCD
-1272 RRLLARIHRYTLRRL
+1272 RRLLARIHRYTLGRL

-1298 FMRFLFD
+1298 LMRFLFD
-1305 WQGVRPD
+1305 WQQVRPD

-1402 PGAGEAGEAA
+1402 PATG
-1412 ESSPGPRRDDARTAR
+1412 
-1427 TIQLWKRDRTIGDG
+1427 
-1441 IHGRTPRFPETA
+1441 
-1453 RHAPVPGNGAS
+1453 
-1464 LRAGAFLRDGAS
+1464 
-1476 LRDADVPPASP
+1476 
-1487 HSPGPRDAHGLG
+1487 
-1499 SAGVPS
+1499 
-1505 APSFHGT
+1505 
-1512 RDASVPANAGVPPT
+1512 
-1526 PSLRG
+1526 
-1531 THEASVPGDTDVRA
+1531 EASVPGNTNV
-1545 ASSPSPGPRDAH
+1545 
-1557 AIGSTGAAPPAS
+1557 PPAS
-1569 LSPGARNVLSCLRT
+1569 LSPGARNVLSYLRT

-1592 LAATGA
+1592 LAGTGA

-1632 RRLRAVAEAGRWAC
+1632 RRLHAVAEAGRWTC
-1646 VPRRTAGTAGAA
+1646 VPRRAAGAA
-1658 GAAGATGSET
+1658 GAAGTET
-1668 DGIGEDGA
+1668 EGVGEDGA

-1690 FKTLLAHESPTVP
+1690 FKTLLARESLTVP

-1755 VALGAADPLNLTGIV
+1755 VALSAADPLNLTGIV
-1770 TLGERIPATAST
+1770 TLGDRIPATAST
-1782 RIAFRDGVPVAT
+1782 RIAFRDGAPVAT

-1804 ESQTPEQEWAARNAL
+1804 EPQAPEQEWAARNAL

-1824 PAFSAQPVQTV
+1824 PTLSAWPVQAV

>member
-1 MTLDRFHPA
+1 MTLGRFHPA
-10 VASWFEA
+10 VASWFET
-17 ALGAPTPCQTQAWD
+17 ALGAPTPCQTQAWE

-60 LVRESRRA
+60 LVRDSRRA

-95 PLAGIDRALAG
+95 PLAGIDRALAE

-123 PGAAREAMRRQ
+123 PDAAREAMRRQ

-157 MLASAGTVIVDEIHA
+157 MLAGAGTVIVDEIHA

-206 RPIGTVAH
+206 RPIETVAH
-214 FLTGCDEAGRPRGCT
+214 FLTGCGEAGRPHECT

-354 SVATFLQRAGRSG
+354 SIATFLQRAGRSG
-367 HAVSGTPK
+367 HAVGGTPK

-390 AVLDAIRRGE
+390 AILDAVRRGE

-425 DWSEEGLLATV
+425 DWSEEALFATV
-436 RSAWPYRDLTGE
+436 RRAWPYRNLTGE

-463 RRGRRAAYLHRDV
+463 RRGRRSAYLHRDV
-476 IHGALRA
+476 INGALRA

-511 GTRLGSLNED
+511 GTRLGTLNED

-529 DVFQLGNTSWRILR
+529 DIFQLGNTSWRILR

-580 DLLGWLGRRLDAA
+580 DLLGWLGRRLDGAGDGDGTAGIEAAGVGAAGTGMA
-593 GGGAVGIEA
+593 GGGA
-602 EAVGVGNGT
+602 
-611 AGAKAGA
+611 
-618 SGARV
+618 
-623 GTIGTGIGV
+623 
-632 GVGGGTVGTGTGA
+632 TGA
-645 TNAGADTTGATGA
+645 ATP
-658 EPGTADVG
+658 E
-666 ADATGTAGAG
+666 
-676 ATAPQTRA
+676 TRV
-684 RLARELAARTGI
+684 RLARELAARAGI
-696 GAEAGAQIVDYLCAG
+696 GADASAQIVDYLCAG

-737 LVIHSRFGSR
+737 LVIHARFGSR

-784 HSFALDEVARYLSPE
+784 HSFALDEVCRYLSPE
-799 TVRDVLTQAL
+799 TVRDALTQAL

-834 GSKVPPQIQRMQAED
+834 GSKVPPNIQRMQAED

-894 EALLARLAGGEIRVV
+894 EALVARLAGGEIRVV

-994 TAAEGVAGR
+994 TAAEGVVGR
-1003 LAHLAGAAGRGAGR
+1003 LADSANDTDAAPVR
-1017 STIPAGA
+1017 
-1024 ARRMAGRP
+1024 
-1032 ENPAGTAERAAGGP
+1032 
-1046 ADPAGIT
+1046 
-1053 DGVAGRSMN
+1053 
-1062 PAIAAGAGA
+1062 
-1071 GRSTV
+1071 
-1076 PASMSEAMAKRSAG
+1076 PAS
-1090 SLSIAEA
+1090 
-1097 TVKRSADPAGIA
+1097 
-1109 ETAAGRRPADLA
+1109 
-1121 NPTDTVPERPANLAD
+1121 LAD

-1148 WSAHFD
+1148 WSACFD
-1154 ALVASGRA
+1154 SLVASGRA

-1176 AAERLALLEAALGA
+1176 AAERLASIESALGA

-1196 LALPEELRAVP
+1196 LALPEELRDAP
-1207 ARDAALGE
+1207 GRDGALAE

-1229 ARLAHDLGLAPV
+1229 ARLARDLGLAPV

-1262 DGAASTEWCD
+1262 ESAASTEWCD
-1272 RRLLARIHRYTLRRL
+1272 RRLLARIHRYTLGRL

-1298 FMRFLFD
+1298 LMRFLFD
-1305 WQGVRPD
+1305 WQQVRPD

-1402 PGAGEAGEAA
+1402 PATG
-1412 ESSPGPRRDDARTAR
+1412 
-1427 TIQLWKRDRTIGDG
+1427 
-1441 IHGRTPRFPETA
+1441 
-1453 RHAPVPGNGAS
+1453 
-1464 LRAGAFLRDGAS
+1464 
-1476 LRDADVPPASP
+1476 
-1487 HSPGPRDAHGLG
+1487 
-1499 SAGVPS
+1499 
-1505 APSFHGT
+1505 
-1512 RDASVPANAGVPPT
+1512 
-1526 PSLRG
+1526 
-1531 THEASVPGDTDVRA
+1531 EASVPGNTNV
-1545 ASSPSPGPRDAH
+1545 
-1557 AIGSTGAAPPAS
+1557 PPAS
-1569 LSPGARNVLSCLRT
+1569 LSPGARNVLSYLRT

-1592 LAATGA
+1592 LAGTGA

-1632 RRLRAVAEAGRWAC
+1632 RRLHAVAEAGRWTC
-1646 VPRRTAGTAGAA
+1646 VPRRAAGAA
-1658 GAAGATGSET
+1658 GAAGTET
-1668 DGIGEDGA
+1668 EGVGEDGA

-1690 FKTLLAHESPTVP
+1690 FKTLLARESLTVP

-1755 VALGAADPLNLTGIV
+1755 VALSAADPLNLTGIV
-1770 TLGERIPATAST
+1770 TLGDRIPATAST
-1782 RIAFRDGVPVAT
+1782 RIAFRDGAPVAT

-1804 ESQTPEQEWAARNAL
+1804 EPQAPEQEWAARNAL

-1824 PAFSAQPVQTV
+1824 PTLSAWPVQAV

>member
-10 VASWFEA
+10 VASWFET
-17 ALGAPTPCQTQAWD
+17 ALRAPTPCQTQAWE
-31 AVAAGRHTLI
+31 AVAAGQHTLI

-60 LVRESRRA
+60 LVRDSRRA

-95 PLAGIDRALAG
+95 PLAGIDRALAE

-123 PGAAREAMRRQ
+123 PDAAREAMRRQ

-157 MLASAGTVIVDEIHA
+157 MLAGAGTVIVDEIHA

-206 RPIGTVAH
+206 RPIKTVAH
-214 FLTGCDEAGRPRGCT
+214 FLTGCDEAGRPHECT
-229 VVDTGHRRERDL
+229 VVDTGHRRARDL

-268 LIEAHRTTLVF
+268 LIKAHRTTLVF

-354 SVATFLQRAGRSG
+354 SIATFLQRAGRSG
-367 HAVSGTPK
+367 HAVGGTPK

-390 AVLDAIRRGE
+390 AILDAVRRGE

-425 DWSEEGLLATV
+425 DWGEEALFATV
-436 RSAWPYRDLTGE
+436 RRAWPYRNLTGE

-463 RRGRRAAYLHRDV
+463 RRGRRSAYLHRDV
-476 IHGALRA
+476 INGELRA

-511 GTRLGSLNED
+511 GTRLGTLNED

-580 DLLGWLGRRLDAA
+580 DLLGWLGRRLDGAGDGDGKGGAEATGVGAA
-593 GGGAVGIEA
+593 GTGMAGAGTDDTGMAGDGA
-602 EAVGVGNGT
+602 EA
-611 AGAKAGA
+611 A
-618 SGARV
+618 
-623 GTIGTGIGV
+623 GTGRCR
-632 GVGGGTVGTGTGA
+632 GGTTEAGTDDTGMAGDGADGAGTVGTEAAGVGAAGTGMVGDG
-645 TNAGADTTGATGA
+645 TTEAGTDEIGMARDGA
-658 EPGTADVG
+658 E
-666 ADATGTAGAG
+666 ATGTGMAGARTAG
-676 ATAPQTRA
+676 AATPETRV
-684 RLARELAARTGI
+684 RLARELTARAGI
-696 GAEAGAQIVDYLCAG
+696 GADAGAQIVDYLCAG

-737 LVIHSRFGSR
+737 LVIHARFGSR

-834 GSKVPPQIQRMQAED
+834 GSKVPPNIQRMQAED

-894 EALLARLAGGEIRVV
+894 EALVARLAGGEIRVV

-948 RALDPESAADVGR
+948 RALDPESAADIGR

-1003 LAHLAGAAGRGAGR
+1003 AADSAND
-1017 STIPAGA
+1017 TDTAP
-1024 ARRMAGRP
+1024 GRP
-1032 ENPAGTAERAAGGP
+1032 
-1046 ADPAGIT
+1046 
-1053 DGVAGRSMN
+1053 
-1062 PAIAAGAGA
+1062 
-1071 GRSTV
+1071 
-1076 PASMSEAMAKRSAG
+1076 AS
-1090 SLSIAEA
+1090 
-1097 TVKRSADPAGIA
+1097 
-1109 ETAAGRRPADLA
+1109 
-1121 NPTDTVPERPANLAD
+1121 LAD

-1148 WSAHFD
+1148 WSACFD

-1176 AAERLALLEAALGA
+1176 AAERLALIESALGA

-1196 LALPEELRAVP
+1196 LALPEELRDAP
-1207 ARDAALGE
+1207 GRDAALAD

-1229 ARLAHDLGLAPV
+1229 ARLARDLGLAPV

-1262 DGAASTEWCD
+1262 ESAASIEWCD
-1272 RRLLARIHRYTLRRL
+1272 RRLLARIHRYTLGRL

-1298 FMRFLFD
+1298 LMRFLFD
-1305 WQGVRPD
+1305 WQQVRPD

-1364 SWARPAPPNRE
+1364 SWARPAPPSRE

-1402 PGAGEAGEAA
+1402 PATG
-1412 ESSPGPRRDDARTAR
+1412 
-1427 TIQLWKRDRTIGDG
+1427 
-1441 IHGRTPRFPETA
+1441 
-1453 RHAPVPGNGAS
+1453 
-1464 LRAGAFLRDGAS
+1464 
-1476 LRDADVPPASP
+1476 
-1487 HSPGPRDAHGLG
+1487 
-1499 SAGVPS
+1499 
-1505 APSFHGT
+1505 
-1512 RDASVPANAGVPPT
+1512 
-1526 PSLRG
+1526 
-1531 THEASVPGDTDVRA
+1531 EASVPGNTNV
-1545 ASSPSPGPRDAH
+1545 
-1557 AIGSTGAAPPAS
+1557 PPAS
-1569 LSPGARNVLSCLRT
+1569 LSPGARNVLSYLRT

-1592 LAATGA
+1592 LAGTGA

-1632 RRLRAVAEAGRWAC
+1632 RRLHAVAEAGRWAC
-1646 VPRRTAGTAGAA
+1646 APRRAAGVAGT
-1658 GAAGATGSET
+1658 ET
-1668 DGIGEDGA
+1668 DGVGEDGA

-1690 FKTLLAHESPTVP
+1690 FKTLLARESLTVP

-1755 VALGAADPLNLTGIV
+1755 VALSAADPLNLTGIV
-1770 TLGERIPATAST
+1770 TLGDRIPATAST
-1782 RIAFRDGVPVAT
+1782 RIAFRDGAPVAT

-1804 ESQTPEQEWAARNAL
+1804 ESQAPEQEWTARNAL
-1819 LRRRM
+1819 LHRRM
-1824 PAFSAQPVQTV
+1824 PTLPSRSV